1 MVCGFRS
8 SIVSKS
14 SGEHLRTAI
23 TIDSTIVDKK
33 PGRRNVRFVL
43 KCYFLVNVY
52 NYRILKLSVYNKV
65 TAAYVVLIAWFGL
78 KSWGCFVLED
88 NFLKVEN
95 STLHFKIASL
105 EDTVWRP
112 VQIVIWRSS
121 GLQWRHL
128 EVLHNSY
135 TTPTHLEWSPQ
146 VRGQSRLQ
154 WRHFTLIFLS
164 SLEDNRGCSK
174 GW

>member
-1 MVCGFRS
+1 MNRLFEFGLKNIDGLRSFRS

-23 TIDSTIVDKK
+23 TIDSTIVDQK

-43 KCYFLVNVY
+43 RCYFLVNCV
-52 NYRILKLSVYNKV
+52 ILQDFEAVYNKV

-105 EDTVWRP
+105 
-112 VQIVIWRSS
+112 RSIK
-121 GLQWRHL
+121 
-128 EVLHNSY
+128 
-135 TTPTHLEWSPQ
+135 TAAT
-146 VRGQSRLQ
+146 
-154 WRHFTLIFLS
+154 
-164 SLEDNRGCSK
+164 
-174 GW
+174 